1 MKSNLNFGD
10 LNTESD
16 FEKEIEGD
24 IEEIEKEADLYFNY
38 LYLPVLESQ
47 DSSLGVFPDDQKIS
61 RKGVLLWNSV
71 KTIPMFFKSPDY
83 KILKVKIDSDKI
95 KGRLKVHGGGA
106 YSLPFIPNTIP
117 MEKTDNQ
124 SFFSE

>member
-71 KTIPMFFKSPDY
+71 KTIPMFFKLPDY

-95 KGRLKVHGGGA
+95 KGKLKAHGGGV
-106 YSLPFIPNTIP
+106 YSLSFIPNTIP
-117 MEKTDNQ
+117 MEETDNQ